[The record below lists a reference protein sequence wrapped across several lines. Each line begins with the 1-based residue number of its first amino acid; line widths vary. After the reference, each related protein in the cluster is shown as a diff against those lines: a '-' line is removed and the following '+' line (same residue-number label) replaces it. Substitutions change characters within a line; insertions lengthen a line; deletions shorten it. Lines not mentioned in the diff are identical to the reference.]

1 MNTLGDITINQ
12 NVVERFYIAL
22 SAGLINRF
30 GEIPTANKLSI
41 EFNIRNTQSS
51 PISRE
56 TARKWINGQSLPS
69 AQRLKTLIGWLDL
82 DASFIYASNYS
93 EEAQP
98 HLNSVNERNAGKLEA
113 YNLRKK
119 VGLGQA
125 ALNHVS
131 PLTAVLDKDGF
142 IILVNSAWRSIAPL
156 YPKLDRSKLV
166 CEGVNYLTVCDKAG
180 ETSEDARMVAK
191 GIREVVLDNK
201 KEIKIQYPCHSNVKK
216 NWFEVKISAFKQQND
231 VCYIITHSPITDAIY
246 KLHNK

>member
-1 MNTLGDITINQ
+1 MNSLGDITINQ
-12 NVVERFYIAL
+12 NVVERFYIAF

-69 AQRLKTLIGWLDL
+69 SQRLKMLISWLDL
-82 DASFIYASNYS
+82 DASFIYATNFS

-98 HLNSVNERNAGKLEA
+98 HLDSNSERNARKLEA

-119 VGLGQA
+119 EGLGQA
-125 ALNHVS
+125 ALNYVS

-142 IILVNSAWRSIAPL
+142 IILVNSAWRSVAML
-156 YPKLDRSKLV
+156 YPKLERGKLV
-166 CEGVNYLTVCDKAG
+166 CEGINYLTICDKAG
-180 ETSEDARMVAK
+180 ETSEDARKVAK
-191 GIREVVLDNK
+191 GIREVILDNK
-201 KEIKIQYPCHSNVKK
+201 KELNFQYPCHSNVKK
-216 NWFEVKISAFKQQND
+216 NWFEVKITAFKQHKD
-231 VCYIITHSPITDAIY
+231 VCYIITHSPITEAIY